1 MARTRST
8 FGKIQREQE
17 KKTRARVKQERRAAR
32 RDEQPDAD
40 PAASTLEQQQVILS
54 ELARLRADLAEERIT
69 LDTFEERQEELL
81 ASLRI
86 E

>member
-40 PAASTLEQQQVILS
+40 PAASTLEQQQMILS